1 MAHVVGGV
9 LAGGVG
15 LGSWVCVGRAVG
27 GAVVRVL
34 RCIVFLVGGMV
45 GCWGRRV
52 GGASVGCSSRFAV
65 EYYRV

>member
-34 RCIVFLVGGMV
+34 RWIVFLGGV
-45 GCWGRRV
+45 WLVV
-52 GGASVGCSSRFAV
+52 GGAVLGAHLSDIRLDSQ
-65 EYYRV
+65 